1 MKSGKTVNSS
11 IRAGLNNVKK
21 QRANIRQKLL
31 IGTVCLSFFCM
42 LFASVPNGGG
52 TPTILFSLIPDDKPR
67 EKSKEQV
74 QLIHSDVLYKN
85 RMDVRADVLVGHVKL
100 YHDGMYLDCDSA
112 RFYKDDNTFNAY
124 GNVKMVQGDT
134 LTLTSDTLLYNGPM
148 LQAHAIGNAVLTHR
162 KTKLTTHIIDYDR
175 LEGVGFYPQHGVLHD
190 GDNVLDSDYGQYTP
204 SLNEAIFKD
213 NVVLDNP
220 KFNLKTNELYYYTD
234 TEIAKIVSETNIVSA
249 DSTFIYA
256 LRGEYDTRTGDASLM
271 NRSHV
276 YKDMRD
282 IVGDSLYSDGETGVS
297 EAFGN
302 VVLTDVENKC
312 MLTGHYCRYED
323 NTGVAVATDSAICYE
338 YSGVDTL
345 YVHGDTLKMV
355 TYNQNTDSVYR
366 DLFAYHKVRMFRND
380 IQGVCDSL
388 VSHELDSCTYMY
400 GQPILWNEG
409 QQVFGE
415 EIRIYNNDSTI
426 DWIHIINQAMTIE
439 MLDSISYNQVKAK
452 EMFSFFVDGVL
463 EHNNAKGNVLVSYF
477 MDESD
482 GNRIGLNYTETP
494 ELNLYME
501 NKKVN
506 KIWMAT
512 PNGTMYPPF
521 AIPEDKRYL
530 PGFAWFDYIR
540 PKDKDDLFDW
550 RTKSE
555 EQMLKKTE
563 KKVVP
568 KQRLDDIQ

>member
-1 MKSGKTVNSS
+1 M
-11 IRAGLNNVKK
+11 KK
-21 QRANIRQKLL
+21 QRTNIRQKLL
-31 IGTVCLSFFCM
+31 IGTLCLSFFCM
-42 LFASVPNGGG
+42 LFASVPDGN
-52 TPTILFSLIPDDKPR
+52 PR
-67 EKSKEQV
+67 KESKEQV
-74 QLIHSDVLYKN
+74 RLIHSDVLYKN
-85 RMDVRADVLVGHVKL
+85 HMDVRADVLVGHVKL

-124 GNVKMVQGDT
+124 GHVKMVQGDT
-134 LTLTSDTLLYNGPM
+134 LILTSDTLLYNGPM
-148 LQAHAIGNAVLTHR
+148 LQAHAIGNAVLIHR

-175 LEGVGFYPQHGVLHD
+175 LEGVGFYPQHGILYD
-190 GDNVLDSDYGQYTP
+190 GENVLNSDYGQYTP

-234 TEIAKIVSETNIVSA
+234 REVAEIVSETNIVSA

-256 LRGEYDTRTGDASLM
+256 LRGEYETRTGNACLM
-271 NRSHV
+271 DRSHV

-282 IVGDSLYSDGETGVS
+282 IVGDSLYSDGTLGIS

-302 VVLTDVENKC
+302 VILTDVENKC
-312 MLTGHYCRYED
+312 MLTGNYCRYED
-323 NTGVAVATDSAICYE
+323 QTGVALATDSAICYE
-338 YSGVDTL
+338 YSGIDTL

-355 TYNQNTDSVYR
+355 TYNQNTDSMYR

-380 IQGVCDSL
+380 FQGVCDSL

-415 EIRIYNNDSTI
+415 EIRVYNNDSTI
-426 DWIHIINQAMTIE
+426 DWVHIINQAMTIE
-439 MLDSISYNQVKAK
+439 MLDSVSYNQVKAK
-452 EMFSFFVDGVL
+452 EMFSYFVDGVL

-494 ELNLYME
+494 ELNLYLE
-501 NKKVN
+501 NKKVY
-506 KIWMAT
+506 KIWMST

-521 AIPEDKRYL
+521 AIPEDMRYL

-540 PKDKDDLFDW
+540 PKNKDDIFDW

-568 KQRLDDIQ
+568 RQNLDNIQ

>member
-1 MKSGKTVNSS
+1 M
-11 IRAGLNNVKK
+11 KK
-21 QRANIRQKLL
+21 QRTNIRQKLL
-31 IGTVCLSFFCM
+31 IGTLCLSFFCM
-42 LFASVPNGGG
+42 LFASVHPY
-52 TPTILFSLIPDDKPR
+52 PKHSFFAVPDDNSRKQ
-67 EKSKEQV
+67 SKEEV

-85 RMDVRADVLVGHVKL
+85 HMDVRADVLVGHVRL

-175 LEGVGFYPQHGVLHD
+175 LEGVGFYPQHGILYD
-190 GDNVLDSDYGQYTP
+190 GDNVLNSDYGQYTP
-204 SLNEAIFKD
+204 ALNEAIFKD

-234 TEIAKIVSETNIVSA
+234 TEVAQIVSETNIVSA

-256 LRGEYDTRTGDASLM
+256 LRGEYNTRTGDASLM

-282 IVGDSLYSDGETGVS
+282 IVGDSLYSDGASGVS

-302 VVLTDVENKC
+302 VVLTDVENNC
-312 MLTGHYCRYED
+312 MLTGNYCRYED
-323 NTGVAVATDSAICYE
+323 STGVAVATDSAICYE
-338 YSGVDTL
+338 YSGADTL

-380 IQGVCDSL
+380 FQGVCDSL

-415 EIRIYNNDSTI
+415 EIRVYNNDSTI

-439 MLDSISYNQVKAK
+439 MLDSVSYNQVKAK
-452 EMFSFFVDGVL
+452 EMFSYFVDGVL

-501 NKKVN
+501 NKKVY
-506 KIWMAT
+506 KIWMST
-512 PNGTMYPPF
+512 PNGTMFPPF
-521 AIPEDKRYL
+521 AVPEDKRYL

-540 PKDKDDLFDW
+540 PKNKDDIFEW

-568 KQRLDDIQ
+568 KQRLEDIK